1 MQATTQALEV
11 SISPEEV
18 QAGVRFAHT
27 VAGILAL
34 AEKLTQSKQGA
45 VK

>member
-1 MQATTQALEV
+1 MQDTTQALEV
-11 SISPEEV
+11 SISPDEA
-18 QAGVRFAHT
+18 QAGARFAHT
-27 VAGILAL
+27 VAGIMAL